1 MQYKIHISSE
11 SNRLFPT
18 ENKFS
23 SSLLGAKQIARRAV
37 NVWAAEAT
45 VYRLIGHDI
54 FGEPGY
60 DEILTIR

>member
-1 MQYKIHISSE
+1 MEYKIHINSE
-11 SNRLFPT
+11 GNMLLPT
-18 ENKFS
+18 ELKFS
-23 SSLLGAKQIARRAV
+23 SSLRGAKQIARRAV

-60 DEILTIR
+60 DKILIIR